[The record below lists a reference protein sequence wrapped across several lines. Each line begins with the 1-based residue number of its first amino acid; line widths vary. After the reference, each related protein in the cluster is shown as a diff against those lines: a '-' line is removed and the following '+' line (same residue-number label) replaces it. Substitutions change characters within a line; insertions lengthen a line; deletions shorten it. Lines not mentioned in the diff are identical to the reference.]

1 MKITP
6 LSQVLEREGLTPPK
20 LNLIQ
25 ANEQL
30 YSVLAAQPK
39 AKMLVTDRVIC
50 QADRQDAVEQMSAFL
65 ALVSEGPTQ
74 PDLVVTP
81 EYSMPWQVL
90 TEKIKQGLI
99 PLEGKLWALGCES
112 LSLDD
117 NGTLENLRETGA
129 IVISEN
135 LTEAA
140 RTTQQYLNPLA
151 YVFQAQSKAG
161 ESKLVVLI
169 QFKTRV
175 SGDKHNTEATGMLPG
190 ERVYLFGTQ
199 PQETRLLT
207 LICSDA
213 FDFDSQTIENIYDGL
228 LVLHIQ
234 LNGDPRHGQY
244 KPYRQALY
252 QYRGSDTE
260 VFCLN
265 WAADIELLEGEK
277 QKSLKLGNIAGS
289 AWYVRAPQFDRD
301 DDKLKKNQEKGMY
314 YSWYDSLKVHA
325 LNFHYAPRAF
335 FLHSTKIKHH
345 GVVGG
350 ASYRTGPYVSE
361 TFVWSVKEKKWF
373 KETEKVLDGFKDIV
387 ERAAGGINLTDWETL
402 HSENPLFV
410 ERALAICAGEFGPKK
425 NWYTVE
431 ILDSTVMCP
440 AEILKRSTVD
450 LDPDARDF
458 RTQRFST
465 GRALSA
471 MREANFEWPPEVAVL
486 RDGFTFTWSQ
496 KFPHRNV
503 KTNGSVLATIVH
515 AGLIT
520 DSDKLD
526 SIDTKARR
534 ALSQPPE
541 PEVILDEKQE
551 KEFQKFHESQVA
563 RVCVFYSDGLKTMP
577 FKNKKYSKFSSSN
590 FNPVAVNNPSRVPVE
605 PEHLK
610 DTQ

>member
-1 MKITP
+1 MKITL
-6 LSQVLEREGLTPPK
+6 LSQVLESEGLTPPR

-25 ANEQL
+25 ANEQM
-30 YSVLAAQPK
+30 YSVLATQPK

-50 QADRQDAVEQMSAFL
+50 QANRKDAVEQMGAFL
-65 ALVSEGPTQ
+65 ELISEGQTQ

-90 TEKIKQGLI
+90 IEKIKQGLI

-112 LSLDD
+112 LSLED
-117 NGTLENLRETGA
+117 NETLNKLREAGA

-135 LTEAA
+135 LTGAP

-151 YVFQAQSKAG
+151 YVFQTQSKAG
-161 ESKLVVLI
+161 ELKLVVLI

-175 SGDKHNTEATGMLPG
+175 SGDRHNTEAKGMLPG
-190 ERVYLFGTQ
+190 ECIYLFGTP

-213 FDFDSQTIENIYDGL
+213 FDFNSQIIEHIYDGL

-252 QYRGSDTE
+252 RYRGSDTE
-260 VFCLN
+260 IFCLN
-265 WAADIELLEGEK
+265 WAADIELLEGENP
-277 QKSLKLGNIAGS
+277 KSLELRNIGGS
-289 AWYVRAPQFDRD
+289 AWYVRAPQFDKD
-301 DDKLKKNQEKGMY
+301 DDKLKKNQEKGVY
-314 YSWYDSLKVHA
+314 YSWYDSLKVHV

-361 TFVWSVKEKKWF
+361 TFVWSPKENVWH
-373 KETEKVLDGFKDIV
+373 KEIEKVLDGFKDIV
-387 ERAAGGINLTDWETL
+387 ERAAGGINLNDWDTL

-425 NWYTVE
+425 NWYNVD

-465 GRALSA
+465 GRALSL
-471 MREANFEWPPEVAVL
+471 MREGNFEWPPEVAVL

-496 KFPHRNV
+496 KYPHRNV
-503 KTNGSVLATIVH
+503 KTNFGVLATIVH

-520 DSDKLD
+520 DMDKLD

-534 ALSQPPE
+534 ALSHPPE
-541 PEVILDEKQE
+541 PDAVLDENQE
-551 KEFQKFHESQVA
+551 KEFQKFHESQVPK
-563 RVCVFYSDGLKTMP
+563 VCVFYSDGLKTMP
-577 FKNKKYSKFSSSN
+577 FKNNKYSKFSN
-590 FNPVAVNNPSRVPVE
+590 PNLNPVAVNNPSRVPAE

-610 DTQ
+610 DI